1 MDKLITQEIEELIA
15 TGEELAADAS
25 VSGAIKVPPKK
36 CV

>member
-25 VSGAIKVPPKK
+25 VSRRDQGAA
-36 CV
+36 